1 MQQDTR
7 ARLKLFF
14 TLAVMLTVVMG
25 TIYGVTQQVL
35 RQSANDPQIQLAEDW
50 SDQLSSG
57 AVPTSI
63 AMGSFIDPNHSLA
76 TFGIIYS
83 QDGNVASSSVTAPT
97 TMLQPDGVLG
107 AVDRATNNEISFT
120 WQPASGNRFA
130 AVIKRVTAGDGK
142 QYYVL
147 SARNLREVEKREN
160 NLMWLTFAAW
170 LAGLV
175 LVFLSMHIHL
185 AVRAAG
191 HVRRRFARSK

>member
-1 MQQDTR
+1 MQENAR

-14 TLAVMLTVVMG
+14 TLAVLLTVAMG
-25 TIYGVTQQVL
+25 TIYGVAQQGL

-50 SDQLSSG
+50 ADQLNSG
-57 AVPTSI
+57 AMPTSI

-76 TFGIIYS
+76 PFGIIYS

-107 AVDRATNNEISFT
+107 AVDRAINNEISFT
-120 WQPASGNRFA
+120 WQPASGKRFA
-130 AVIKRVTAGDGK
+130 AVIKRITAGDGK

-147 SARNLREVEKREN
+147 AGRNLREVEKREN
-160 NLMWLTFAAW
+160 NLMWLTGAAW

-185 AVRAAG
+185 VPRAAQ
-191 HVRRRFARSK
+191 HVRRRFSRS